1 MKLSI
6 LLSALILGPTLS
18 LAPALADAPAP
29 RIVGGW
35 SEIPVAELRAA
46 AGPAARFAVS
56 RLPRPHA
63 PLGRI
68 VGAER
73 QVVAGTNFRM
83 LVVLKDGKRWRLVV
97 WSKLDGTM
105 ELTSAKR
112 ERQPLPE
119 ARRAG

>member
-1 MKLSI
+1 MKPSI
-6 LLSALILGPTLS
+6 LLSALIL
-18 LAPALADAPAP
+18 APAPVLADAPAP

-35 SEIPVAELRAA
+35 SEIPAAELQAA

-56 RLPRPHA
+56 RLSRPHA
-63 PLGRI
+63 PLKRI

-73 QVVAGTNFRM
+73 QVVAGTNYRM